1 VRGCFFGFFFVVVVD
16 TAAAAFFVLSLN
28 ASAMACL
35 NSSRVIDLAGAESD
49 VAAVLDIIMVDKFEV
64 FTLLSDMMRATVT
77 TFEE

>member
-1 VRGCFFGFFFVVVVD
+1 MRGCFFGFFFVVVVV

-28 ASAMACL
+28 ASAIACL

-64 FTLLSDMMRATVT
+64 FTLLSDMRATVT